1 MNEPDPPSVSIK
13 GSINTENKNFS
24 PNIDLLSTVLNDQ
37 TIRVN
42 LSDPS
47 KSFEIPLM
55 VAEVYAQSG
64 VIPTSLQEKISEL
77 PLTVQKHILKEISNI
92 IRIKDKEVSSSVR
105 EQGPDITEI
114 AKTVI
119 QRAVFAT
126 LRDTEE
132 VLFFQ
137 DGIYHSGGEVRIKET
152 VHSLLKGEE
161 STRLC
166 AEVIG
171 KVERST
177 YIDRNEFYSLKRGHK
192 IAVANG
198 LLDLD
203 TYELSPFDSKFYT
216 MNKLPVAYNPHATCP
231 KINKFH
237 NEVIKPEDLSLLQ
250 EITGYLLWIWGNP
263 AQKATMFI
271 GKGGNG
277 KSTEIRLE
285 IALIGKENI
294 SAISLHELEENRFA
308 KAQLYGKM
316 ANFYADLSDRDL
328 RSVGTFKAITGGDAI
343 YAEHKNQRGFSF
355 IPNVK
360 LVYSCNSPPRVPRS
374 EEDSVAFFRRWNM
387 LEFPFQFEGKENE
400 NRNLLE
406 ELTSDP
412 QEMSGYLNWAL
423 EGLKRLRANGF
434 HFPTSQT
441 AKEVQETYITLSDPY
456 KSFSNHCIIVG
467 PELTVVKDVLY
478 QAFKKHCVK
487 HGVSPVSRDSFFKN
501 FKDLFNP
508 GTIQDYRPE
517 KKDSVDTRVR
527 MFKGIGLR
535 NEDKWCTPI
544 EDDEIE
550 NFKMLTNKVGGSQGG
565 QSGQVGQQN
574 LNNVQGVQGK
584 TENKAGQAGQDDKD
598 SVQGVQSVHLERGV
612 LGSLTPQKNENN
624 FQEKSDV
631 TDNNITGNATSQEPE
646 KSQSR
651 DISDVN
657 DVPSMSNGNEKNDSE
672 WVYFK
677 VLEDFDYYFS
687 SGEKRRYKKYQVV
700 KFSIVQASK
709 YVLKG
714 LIKPACSEGH
724 WDPVSRDCIVDVG
737 GNNNE

>member
-1 MNEPDPPSVSIK
+1 MNDPTPPSVTTNNN
-13 GSINTENKNFS
+13 INITNKTFS
-24 PNIDLLSTVLNDQ
+24 LNIDMLSAVATDQ
-37 TIRVN
+37 TIRIN
-42 LSDPS
+42 LTDPS
-47 KSFEIPLM
+47 KSFEIPLT

-64 VIPTSLQEKISEL
+64 VIPTAVEEKISQL
-77 PLTVQKHILKEISNI
+77 PLTAQRHILKKILNLVKV
-92 IRIKDKEVSSSVR
+92 KDKGVSASVK

-114 AKTVI
+114 AEMVM
-119 QRAVFAT
+119 QRMVFAT

-137 DGIYHSGGEVRIKET
+137 DGIYHSGGEVKIKEI
-152 VHSLLKGEE
+152 VHNLLKGEE
-161 STRLC
+161 SSRLC

-171 KVERST
+171 KVQRST
-177 YIDRNEFYSLKRGHK
+177 YIDRNEFFSFKQGHK

-203 TYELSPFDSKFYT
+203 SYELLPFDPKFFA
-216 MNKLPVAYNPHATCP
+216 MNKLPVVYNPHTTCP
-231 KINKFH
+231 KIDKFH
-237 NEVIKPEDLSLLQ
+237 NEILKPEDLPLLQ

-355 IPNVK
+355 IPSVK
-360 LVYSCNSPPRVPRS
+360 LVYSCNSPPRVPRN

-400 NRNLLE
+400 DRNLLE

-467 PELTVVKDVLY
+467 PELTVVKDELY
-478 QAFKKHCVK
+478 QSFKKHCMK

-501 FKDLFNP
+501 FKDLFTP
-508 GTIQDYRPE
+508 GIIQDYRPE
-517 KKDSVDTRVR
+517 KKDGIDTRVR

-535 NEDKWCTPI
+535 DEEKWCTPI

-550 NFKMLTNKVGGSQGG
+550 NFKMSTNKVGGVQGG

-574 LNNVQGVQGK
+574 LDNVQGVQGE
-584 TENKAGQAGQDDKD
+584 TENKAGQAGQEDKD
-598 SVQGVQSVHLERGV
+598 FVQGVQSVHLEGGV
-612 LGSLTPQKNENN
+612 LSSVTPQKNENN

-631 TDNNITGNATSQEPE
+631 
-646 KSQSR
+646 
-651 DISDVN
+651 
-657 DVPSMSNGNEKNDSE
+657 SE
-672 WVYFK
+672 WAYFK
-677 VLEDFDYYFS
+677 VLEDFDYYFN
-687 SGEKRRYKKYQVV
+687 SGEKHRYKKDQVV
-700 KFSIVQASK
+700 KFSIIHAGK

-714 LIKPACSEGH
+714 LLKPACPEGH
-724 WDPVSRDCIVDVG
+724 WDPISRECIPDIG
-737 GNNNE
+737 GISNE

>member
-1 MNEPDPPSVSIK
+1 MKEPDPPSVTINSN
-13 GSINTENKNFS
+13 INTKDKTLS
-24 PNIDLLSTVLNDQ
+24 PNIDLLSTVLTDQ

-42 LSDPS
+42 LTDPS
-47 KSFEIPLM
+47 KGFEIPLT
-55 VAEVYAQSG
+55 VAEVYAESG
-64 VIPTSLQEKISEL
+64 VIPTSVEEKISQL
-77 PLTVQKHILKEISNI
+77 PLTVQRHILKKISNLI
-92 IRIKDKEVSSSVR
+92 KIKDKRVSSSVR
-105 EQGPDITEI
+105 DQGPDITEI
-114 AKTVI
+114 AEMVM
-119 QRAVFAT
+119 QRMVFAT

-132 VLFFQ
+132 VLFFE
-137 DGIYHSGGEVRIKET
+137 DGIYHSGGEVKIKEI
-152 VHSLLKGEE
+152 VHNLLKGEE
-161 STRLC
+161 SSRLC
-166 AEVIG
+166 TEVIG
-171 KVERST
+171 KVQRST
-177 YIDRNEFYSLKRGHK
+177 YIDRNEFFSLKQGHK

-203 TYELSPFDSKFYT
+203 SYQLSPFDSKFFT
-216 MNKLPVAYNPHATCP
+216 MNKLPVAYDPHATCP
-231 KINKFH
+231 KIYKFH

-308 KAQLYGKM
+308 KAQLYNKM

-360 LVYSCNSPPRVPRS
+360 LVFSCNNPPRVPRN

-400 NRNLLE
+400 DRNLLE
-406 ELTSDP
+406 ELTLDP
-412 QEMSGYLNWAL
+412 QELSGYLNWAL
-423 EGLKRLRANGF
+423 EGLKQLRTNGF

-467 PELTVVKDVLY
+467 PELTVVKDELY
-478 QAFKKHCVK
+478 QSFKKHCMK

-501 FKDLFNP
+501 FKDLFDP
-508 GTIQDYRPE
+508 GIIQDYRPE
-517 KKDSVDTRVR
+517 KKDGVDTRVR

-535 NEDKWCTPI
+535 NEEKWCTPI

-550 NFKMLTNKVGGSQGG
+550 NFKMLTNKVGGGQGG

-574 LNNVQGVQGK
+574 LDNVQGVQGK
-584 TENKAGQAGQDDKD
+584 TENKAGQAGQEDKD
-598 SVQGVQSVHLERGV
+598 SVQGVQSVHLEGGV
-612 LGSLTPQKNENN
+612 FSSVTPQKNEND

-631 TDNNITGNATSQEPE
+631 TDNNITGNVATQEYE
-646 KSQSR
+646 KTESH
-651 DISDVN
+651 DIGDVG
-657 DVPSMSNGNEKNDSE
+657 DKPSMFKGNGKNNSE

-677 VLEDFDYYFS
+677 VLDDFDYYFS
-687 SGEKRRYKKYQVV
+687 SGEKRRYKKGQIV
-700 KFSIVQASK
+700 KFPVINAGK

-714 LIKPACSEGH
+714 LLKLACPEGY
-724 WDPVSRDCIVDVG
+724 WDPVSRECISDMG